1 MIELLINN
9 SPVVL
14 PEDFQ
19 PEIVF
24 ENPYF
29 TKSSTY
35 SLDIE
40 LPVRDVPENIAVFGH
55 CYRME
60 SDPLPESYTASMRIN
75 GVMCFYGS
83 AVPQG
88 TTETGV
94 KLQLLSGNS
103 EMNFFSD
110 EVYIDE
116 LDLGKDERD
125 IDWYYS
131 GLGNFCLPLDDE
143 PTDNNKFARTSDF
156 YNDVEHVEGLYM
168 PFRIKEREDW
178 EAYAAKYG
186 NYLEPSVAHKL
197 LYYTY
202 RVYWQPYLLHVI
214 KRIIKSQGYEVRYND
229 LEDSFLKHVF
239 ICNYRETREF
249 AKALPHWTVNK
260 FFDELEKFCALV
272 VVADSR
278 ERTVDLYSLTTFY
291 SNDNKTEYI
300 EDSLILSEYAA
311 EYAGP
316 NTEKD
321 ITTGNVGFELN
332 YNDGYVQLDEE
343 ILNMAVHHDY
353 GNFEEIK
360 NALSGMKKE
369 EAAGILFHDSS
380 ENRDYIR
387 LEKGKD
393 MGKPASFGMFV
404 KEEDAM
410 NVFLKEVNLYGD
422 LIRDASNTDKTI
434 LNIVPATM
442 TDSNLGFWW
451 DTGGSLM
458 HNDTS
463 YLGGFNLFLPTVERL
478 EAGTGTDGIKNIQ
491 AVIDG
496 DETPERGNEDGNSM
510 EVALYDGRLYDC
522 TTPRGTAFKYP
533 FMFTDYKQ
541 TTVNHKE
548 ALPRMSLSLND
559 VCPDSLGHLYRTG
572 ARIDT
577 SHPYTIYFVAR
588 KVYDP
593 KQVFM
598 IRNQKYACESIKIT
612 YNNTSEVFLA
622 EGKFYRMEN
631 N

>member
-1 MIELLINN
+1 
-9 SPVVL
+9 
-14 PEDFQ
+14 
-19 PEIVF
+19 
-24 ENPYF
+24 
-29 TKSSTY
+29 
-35 SLDIE
+35 
-40 LPVRDVPENIAVFGH
+40 
-55 CYRME
+55 ME

-496 DETPERGNEDGNSM
+496 DETPERGNEDGANVYGMTLEGKLAWRNKWQLQAGFTLQNAEYKKARSWDDGGVAEEKRM
-510 EVALYDGRLYDC
+510 FRTPDTYGYFTMIYTPIKPLNVALS
-522 TTPRGTAFKYP
+522 GTYTGS
-533 FMFTDYKQ
+533 MLVEHHSGYIET
-541 TTVNHKE
+541 N
-548 ALPRMSLSLND
+548 
-559 VCPDSLGHLYRTG
+559 RTEK
-572 ARIDT
+572 T
-577 SHPYTIYFVAR
+577 
-588 KVYDP
+588 
-593 KQVFM
+593 
-598 IRNQKYACESIKIT
+598 
-612 YNNTSEVFLA
+612 
-622 EGKFYRMEN
+622 GKFMDMGLKVSYDFNLFKGTTLQLNAGLQNMFNSYQNDFDKGADRDSGYIYGPGMPRSFFAGVKLSY
-631 N
+631 